1 MTTSK
6 TISTSEGVAV
16 LRRSRRKTLAISVDP
31 DGTLELTAPED
42 ADEEDIL
49 QKVQKRSKWIRSQR
63 RWFAEAN
70 GKRSTLRYVNGA
82 THRYL
87 GKQYRIKLSK
97 GDETCV
103 SLRGGYFHIT
113 VPDPIPE
120 AVQAALDDWF
130 LAKAKEHFARSLA
143 SWQTWCH
150 KHRLPSPV
158 LQLRQ
163 MPKRWGSASSSG
175 VIRLNPRLIRMPS
188 VCIDYVIT
196 HELCHLKHPDH
207 SPQFYRLLTSLMP
220 QWQSVKQ
227 RLELAED

>member
-16 LRRSRRKTLAISVDP
+16 LRRSRRKTLAISVYP

-70 GKRSTLRYVNGA
+70 GKRSSLRYVNGA

-97 GDETCV
+97 GDATQV

-113 VPDPIPE
+113 VPDPVPE
-120 AVQAALDDWF
+120 AVQAALEAWF
-130 LAKAKEHFARSLA
+130 LAKAKEHFARRLA

-150 KHRLPSPV
+150 KHRLPNPV